1 MKWGDK
7 LVKYYNMITTGK
19 TLCSCTREF
28 GNDEIYIFMLWY
40 VNGGKN

>member
-7 LVKYYNMITTGK
+7 LVKYYNMVTAGK
-19 TLCSCTREF
+19 TLFSYTREF
-28 GNDEIYIFMLWY
+28 GNDDIRIFMLSY